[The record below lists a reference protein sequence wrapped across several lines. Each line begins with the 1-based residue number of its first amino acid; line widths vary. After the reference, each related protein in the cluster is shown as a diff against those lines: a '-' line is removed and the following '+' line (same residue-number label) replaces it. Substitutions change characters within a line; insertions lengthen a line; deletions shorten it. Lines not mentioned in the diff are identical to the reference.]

1 MVSNIVQ
8 PPKLPTRQLW
18 GDFQGKT
25 GPVALILRFFNC
37 NILLTNTRLA
47 RNSPQ
52 RHEGTKL
59 FVILTLCLCGKNPVI
74 SGQSLGQAAQRNR

>member
-1 MVSNIVQ
+1 VQ

-37 NILLTNTRLA
+37 NILLTNTKKRQMGP
-47 RNSPQ
+47 S
-52 RHEGTKL
+52 
-59 FVILTLCLCGKNPVI
+59 V
-74 SGQSLGQAAQRNR
+74 SLEDRGRTHPRWLSA

>member
-8 PPKLPTRQLW
+8 PPKLPTGQLW

-37 NILLTNTRLA
+37 NILLTNTILRRIWVRRFLRAVDNEIRSLKEAILVWSLPLA
-47 RNSPQ
+47 LER
-52 RHEGTKL
+52 
-59 FVILTLCLCGKNPVI
+59 V
-74 SGQSLGQAAQRNR
+74 QSLI

>member
-1 MVSNIVQ
+1 VQ

-37 NILLTNTRLA
+37 NILLTNTDYA
-47 RNSPQ
+47 RFYRQ
-52 RHEGTKL
+52 RR
-59 FVILTLCLCGKNPVI
+59 
-74 SGQSLGQAAQRNR
+74 S